1 MDNWLFR
8 LFGLLWLTV
17 LLPIWLPIA
26 LWREDNKDIDSRGMA
41 ITIVVSLIIGAIISY
56 LILISEQ

>member
-1 MDNWLFR
+1 MDNWLFKF
-8 LFGLLWLTV
+8 FGLLWLTV

-26 LWREDNKDIDSRGMA
+26 LWIEDNKDIDGRGMA
-41 ITIVVSLIIGAIISY
+41 ITMVISLILGAIISY